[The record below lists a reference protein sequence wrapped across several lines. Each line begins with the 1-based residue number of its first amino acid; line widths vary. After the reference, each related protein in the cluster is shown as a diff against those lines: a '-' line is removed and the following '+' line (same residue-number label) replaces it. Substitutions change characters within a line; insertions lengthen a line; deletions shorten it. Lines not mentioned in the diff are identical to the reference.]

1 MKNIILILFIFFHHT
16 LLGQSNWT
24 LYPKKDSIIENDS
37 VAIAKADSLMQDSS
51 ITEEILLQQKKD
63 SIHYISSKG
72 HIVIHADYRIDSI
85 NSYISNRAKF
95 NGYAVQLI
103 VTQDT
108 KKIREM
114 RKTFTNLFPDEYLF
128 DEYIA
133 PNIFLY
139 AGKYFSKNNA
149 VMLKNKLSDHF
160 KNTMV
165 VRKKFP
171 LKHIQKEK

>member
-1 MKNIILILFIFFHHT
+1 MILEIDLFNKFDYSAFMKNIILILFIFLHSA
-16 LLGQSNWT
+16 LLGQGNWT
-24 LYPKKDSIIENDS
+24 IYPKKDSIAEKDS

-51 ITEEILLQQKKD
+51 ITEEIPLKQKKD
-63 SIHYISSKG
+63 SIQYISSKG

-85 NSYISNRAKF
+85 NSYISNKGKF

-108 KKIREM
+108 RKIREM

-139 AGKYFSKNNA
+139 AGKK
-149 VMLKNKLSDHF
+149 
-160 KNTMV
+160 
-165 VRKKFP
+165 
-171 LKHIQKEK
+171 